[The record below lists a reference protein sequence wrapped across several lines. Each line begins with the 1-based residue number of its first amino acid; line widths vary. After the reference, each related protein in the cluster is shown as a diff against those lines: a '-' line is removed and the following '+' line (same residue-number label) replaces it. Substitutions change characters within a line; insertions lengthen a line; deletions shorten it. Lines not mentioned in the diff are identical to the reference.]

1 MKKFSLILFII
12 GIAISLNAQTPI
24 TFNKVKYYFGDSLTS
39 SGVIKSIE
47 KIGSNYYLGID
58 AYSDSLL
65 YTSYVVKTD
74 LYGNKIAQSPRFG
87 TDTTAFFIGTGNGM
101 IVDSDT
107 NILLIGDYI
116 WGQWGGFAIK
126 LNKNMDTIWTKLYR
140 FPDSLVN
147 YAYPNPRHLFK
158 AITQTLD
165 GNYMIMGSYFLDS
178 NYYYTDIRPYLIKID
193 KNGNVLWRKLYP
205 NLLTAFD
212 IAATSDSGFVF
223 TAARNGYWGSF
234 ICKTDENGDI
244 DWFTKQINTRY
255 LTCYDLTVNNNHIIS
270 VVPFEYTGNPDP
282 YLTKFGL
289 NITKTNSISGQIIWT
304 KQYFPMIT
312 VENPTLH
319 QHLEVEVDQYDNI
332 IIAATGTALN
342 YDSSAVS
349 YKGFLMKLNSNG
361 DSLWSHF
368 YDWGNFFEH
377 HSQFNDLVLTD
388 EGGIL
393 AGGFYNPPYMNYY
406 QGAWLVKTDSMG
418 NAPVMFTVGIE
429 NEELIIKNYE
439 LRIYPNP
446 TTDNINLSMAEK
458 PKEELHLE
466 VFNISGRLVLQQKLP
481 AFEKEHRID
490 IQHLQSGVYLVKLMS
505 ENQVVYSGKIVKE

>member
-1 MKKFSLILFII
+1 MKKFSLLILII
-12 GIAISLNAQTPI
+12 GFALGINAQTPI
-24 TFNKVKYYFGDSLTS
+24 TFNKVKYYFGDSLNS

-74 LYGNKIAQSPRFG
+74 LYGIKIAQSPRFG
-87 TDTTAFFIGTGNGM
+87 TDSTAFFIGTGNGM

-107 NILLIGDYI
+107 NIVIIGDYI
-116 WGQWGGFAIK
+116 WGQWGGFAVK
-126 LNKNMDTIWTKLYR
+126 LNKNLDTIWTKLYR

-147 YAYPNPRHLFK
+147 YTYPNPRHLFK
-158 AITQTLD
+158 AVTQTLD
-165 GNYMIMGSYFLDS
+165 NNYMIMGSYFLDS

-223 TAARNGYWGSF
+223 TAVRSGYIGSF
-234 ICKTDENGDI
+234 ICKTDKNGNI
-244 DWFTKQINTRY
+244 DWFKQQINTPF
-255 LTCYDLTVNNNHIIS
+255 LACYDLTVNNDNIVS
-270 VVPFEYTGNPDP
+270 VVPFEYSGNSDP
-282 YLTKFGL
+282 YEFLFGL

-304 KQYFPMIT
+304 KQYIPMIT
-312 VENPTLH
+312 VQNPTLH
-319 QHLEVEVDQYDNI
+319 QHIEVEVDQYDNI

-368 YDWGNFFEH
+368 YAGRNIFEQ

-388 EGGIL
+388 DGGIL
-393 AGGFYNPPYMNYY
+393 TGGFWNPPYMNYM

-418 NAPVMFTVGIE
+418 NAPGMFTVGIE
-429 NEELIIKNYE
+429 EGELIIKNVE
-439 LRIYPNP
+439 LKIFPNP
-446 TTDNINLSMAEK
+446 TSDNLNLLMQEN
-458 PKEELHLE
+458 PKDDLQLE
-466 VFNISGRLVLQQKLP
+466 IYNISGQLVMQQQLP
-481 AFEKEHRID
+481 AFEKEHRVNV
-490 IQHLQSGVYLVKLMS
+490 QHLQSGVYLVKLVS
-505 ENQVVYSGKIVKE
+505 DSQVVYSNKIIKE

>member
-1 MKKFSLILFII
+1 MKKYSLILFII

-47 KIGSNYYLGID
+47 KIGTNYYLGID

-87 TDTTAFFIGTGNGM
+87 TDTTAFFVGTGNGM

-107 NILLIGDYI
+107 NIVIIGDYI

-147 YAYPNPRHLFK
+147 YSYPNPRHLFK

-165 GNYMIMGSYFLDS
+165 SNYMIMGSYFLDS

-223 TAARNGYWGSF
+223 SPHNSNQDE
-234 ICKTDENGDI
+234 ICKTDSLGNI
-244 DWFTKQINTRY
+244 IWYANANNLVHFASF
-255 LTCYDLTVNNNHIIS
+255 DLTTKSDYVYAVSPYVCYSKNN
-270 VVPFEYTGNPDP
+270 DP
-282 YLTKFGL
+282 YTFLYGIDVTKA
-289 NITKTNSISGQIIWT
+289 NSKSGQIIWN
-304 KQYFPMIT
+304 KQYIPMIT

-319 QHLEVEVDQYDNI
+319 QHLEVEVDQYNNI

-368 YDWGNFFEH
+368 YAGRNIFEQ

-388 EGGIL
+388 DGGIL
-393 AGGFYNPPYMNYY
+393 AGGFWNPPYMNYM

-418 NAPVMFTVGIE
+418 NAPGMFTVGIE
-429 NEELIIKNYE
+429 EEELIIKNLE
-439 LRIYPNP
+439 LKIFPNP
-446 TTDNINLSMAEK
+446 TSDNINLSMQEN
-458 PKEELHLE
+458 PRDDLQLE
-466 VFNISGRLVLQQKLP
+466 VYNISGQLVLEKHIP
-481 AFEKEHRID
+481 AFEKEHRVD
-490 IQHLQSGVYLVKLMS
+490 VQYLQSGVYLVKLVS

>member
-1 MKKFSLILFII
+1 MKKFSLLILILGFAL
-12 GIAISLNAQTPI
+12 GINAQTPI
-24 TFNKVKYYFGDSLTS
+24 TYNKVKYYFGDSLNS

-47 KIGSNYYLGID
+47 KIGSNYYLCID

-87 TDTTAFFIGTGNGM
+87 TDSTAFFIATGNGM
-101 IVDSDT
+101 IIDKDSS
-107 NILLIGDYI
+107 IIVAGGFI
-116 WGQWGGFAIK
+116 HGQWGGFILK
-126 LNKNMDTIWTKLYR
+126 FNKNLDTLWTKLYR
-140 FPDSLVN
+140 FPDSLIN
-147 YAYPNPRHLFK
+147 NTYSIPRHRFEALSSTHDSSY
-158 AITQTLD
+158 I
-165 GNYMIMGSYFLDS
+165 IMGSYFSDS
-178 NYYYTDIRPYLIKID
+178 LYSSKHPYLIKID

-234 ICKTDENGDI
+234 ICKTDKNGDI

-255 LTCYDLTVNNNHIIS
+255 LTCYDLTISNDNIVS
-270 VVPFEYTGNPDP
+270 VVPFEYSGNSDP
-282 YLTKFGL
+282 YEFLFGL
-289 NITKTNSISGQIIWT
+289 NITKTNSVSEQIIWT
-304 KQYFPMIT
+304 KQYLPMIT

-332 IIAATGTALN
+332 IIAATGRALN

-349 YKGFLMKLNSNG
+349 YKGFLLKLNSNG

-368 YDWGNFFEH
+368 YAGRNIFEQ

-388 EGGIL
+388 DGGIL
-393 AGGFYNPPYMNYY
+393 TGGFWNPPYMNYM

-418 NAPVMFTVGIE
+418 NAPGMFTVGIE
-429 NEELIIKNYE
+429 EEELVIKNLE
-439 LRIYPNP
+439 LKIFPNP
-446 TTDNINLSMAEK
+446 TCDNINFSMQENS
-458 PKEELHLE
+458 KEELQLE
-466 VFNISGRLVLQQKLP
+466 VYNISGQLVFEKQLT
-481 AFEKEHRID
+481 AFEKEHRIN
-490 IQHLQSGVYLVKLMS
+490 IQHLQSGVYLVKLLS
-505 ENQVVYSGKIVKE
+505 DSQVVYSSKIIKE

>member
-1 MKKFSLILFII
+1 MKKFSLLIFII
-12 GIAISLNAQTPI
+12 GFAISINAQTPI
-24 TFNKVKYYFGDSLTS
+24 TFNKVKYYFGDSLNS

-65 YTSYVVKTD
+65 YTSYMVKTD

-87 TDTTAFFIGTGNGM
+87 TDTTAFFVATGNGM

-126 LNKNMDTIWTKLYR
+126 LNKNLDTIWTKLYR

-147 YAYPNPRHLFK
+147 YTYPNPRHLFK

-223 TAARNGYWGSF
+223 SPNNSNNDE
-234 ICKTDENGDI
+234 ICKTDSLGNIIWYANANNLRHFASTDI
-244 DWFTKQINTRY
+244 VVSNNYVIKVSPYVYKYLDWNDPSTY
-255 LTCYDLTVNNNHIIS
+255 YYGVD
-270 VVPFEYTGNPDP
+270 VV
-282 YLTKFGL
+282 KA
-289 NITKTNSISGQIIWT
+289 NSISGQIIWN
-304 KQYFPMIT
+304 KQYIPLIE
-312 VENPTLH
+312 VRNPTLH
-319 QHLEVEVDQYDNI
+319 SHLEVEVDKYDNI

-368 YDWGNFFEH
+368 YAGRNIFEQ

-388 EGGIL
+388 DGGIL
-393 AGGFYNPPYMNYY
+393 AGGFWNPPYLNYN

-418 NAPVMFTVGIE
+418 NAPGMFTVGIE
-429 NEELIIKNYE
+429 EEELVIKKYQ
-439 LRIYPNP
+439 LKIYPNP
-446 TTDNINLSMAEK
+446 TSDNINLSMAEQ
-458 PKEELHLE
+458 PKQELQLE
-466 VFNISGRLVLQQKLP
+466 VYTISGQLVFEKHLP
-481 AFEKEHRID
+481 AFEKEQRIN

-505 ENQVVYSGKIVKE
+505 EYQVVYSGKIVKE